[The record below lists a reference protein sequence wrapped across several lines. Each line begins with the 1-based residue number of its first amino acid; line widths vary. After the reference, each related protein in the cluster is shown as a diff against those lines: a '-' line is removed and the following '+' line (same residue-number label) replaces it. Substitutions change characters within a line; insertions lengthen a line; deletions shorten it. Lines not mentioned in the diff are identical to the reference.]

1 MPRDDPEHSWFG
13 PTLLGTDAE
22 ATEDTGE
29 FTRLWQGFMTAR
41 LTLGLVMM
49 ALQITLFATGSSQSR
64 LLLAISIAYSLST
77 AASRLLDKPQA
88 LGSSFNRSWLTL
100 IGVDVLAFSALQVL
114 QGSSINYTPLF
125 ALPVLLAAVLGS
137 LQLALG
143 TAAGVTVVL
152 LANTLWHYI
161 GSTIDP
167 TPYFAQAA
175 LSGVGYFVIGLLA
188 SQLSTRLA
196 REGQRAKRNQVAA
209 QLQRQ
214 VSELVIESLPD
225 GVLIVDDKGN
235 VRAANP
241 SARQF
246 LGVSIH
252 NKPKAMDLNANPSWL
267 PLWNMARM
275 CIGTGLS
282 REEEVTLR
290 HVGMGPQ
297 RILVRTRVV
306 ATQGPSTESLCVL
319 FLQDMREL
327 EARMRTEK
335 LASMGRMS
343 TAVAHEIR
351 NPLAAIAQA
360 NALLDEDLVD
370 PKQKRLTAMIGQN
383 AKRLGKIVDD
393 ILNATHVLP
402 RDQSQPALIIS
413 LNDTTHRICSEWA
426 EQHAATSRLR
436 THIAENAVLVQFDT
450 DHLHRI
456 VVNLLDNAR
465 RYATDQPEAI
475 QVKTQSSADTTA
487 TLSIWSDGQ
496 PMDQSVE
503 RHLFEPFFSSESR
516 SSGLGLY
523 ICRELCES
531 HGGSIAYQ
539 RSVRLVKGLATEG
552 NEFLITLVRAS
563 TADTPWQ
570 TTLY

>member
-1 MPRDDPEHSWFG
+1 MSQDDPEHSWFG
-13 PTLLGTDAE
+13 PTLLGTEPE
-22 ATEDTGE
+22 ATEDTQE
-29 FTRLWQGFMTAR
+29 FIRLWQGFMTAR
-41 LTLGLVMM
+41 LTLGLVMV
-49 ALQITLFATGSSQSR
+49 ALQIALFVTGSTHSR
-64 LLLAISIAYSLST
+64 LLLAISIAYCLST
-77 AASRLLDKPQA
+77 AASRLLDQPRA
-88 LGSSFNRSWLTL
+88 LGSAFNRSWLTL

-114 QGSSINYTPLF
+114 QGGAINYTPLF

-152 LANTLWHYI
+152 LANTLWNYL
-161 GSTIDP
+161 GSNGDP
-167 TPYFAQAA
+167 TPYFVQAA

-196 REGQRAKRNQVAA
+196 REGQRAKHNQVVA

-214 VSELVIESLPD
+214 VNELVIESLPD

-241 SARQF
+241 SARRF
-246 LGVSIH
+246 LGVQSG
-252 NKPKAMDLNANPSWL
+252 NKPKTMNLNASASWL

-275 CIGTGLS
+275 CIGAGIS

-290 HVGMGPQ
+290 HDGMGPQ
-297 RILVRTRVV
+297 RILVRTRLV
-306 ATQGPSTESLCVL
+306 APQGPSTESLSVL
-319 FLQDMREL
+319 FLQDMREI

-351 NPLAAIAQA
+351 NPLATIAQA
-360 NALLDEDLVD
+360 NALLDEDLSD
-370 PKQKRLTAMIGQN
+370 PKQKRLTTMIGQN

-393 ILNATHVLP
+393 ILNATHLQP
-402 RDQSQPALIIS
+402 RDQLLTTSF
-413 LNDTTHRICSEWA
+413 NETTHRICAEWA
-426 EQHAATSRLR
+426 EQHAAIHRLA
-436 THIAENAVLVQFDT
+436 THIAEGDVIVRFDG

-456 VVNLLDNAR
+456 LVNLLDNAK
-465 RYATDQPEAI
+465 RYATDQPDAI
-475 QVKTQSSADTTA
+475 QVTTHVLEDS
-487 TLSIWSDGQ
+487 TVSLSVWSDGP
-496 PMDQSVE
+496 PMDHSVE

-531 HGGSIAYQ
+531 HGGAIIYQ
-539 RSVRLVKGLATEG
+539 RSGRIARGVVTEG
-552 NEFLITLVRAS
+552 NEFLITLVSANA
-563 TADTPWQ
+563 ADTPWQ